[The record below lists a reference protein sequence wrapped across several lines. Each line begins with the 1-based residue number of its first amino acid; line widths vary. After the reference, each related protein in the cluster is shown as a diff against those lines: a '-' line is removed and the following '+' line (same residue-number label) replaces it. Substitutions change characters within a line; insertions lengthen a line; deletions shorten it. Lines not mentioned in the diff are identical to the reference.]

1 MREVT
6 DNTDITDNT
15 DNVEKADNTD
25 NADRPSCPNTTAIAT
40 ARIDLPQ
47 LHWTMWCLPVA
58 QTQITMSKRTQTCHH
73 YFWHWKLWNSQCGW
87 QTQSKA
93 WNKPRVLNNIQVLAE
108 ELCGQCQARLFI
120 FCHVFICI
128 MGFLWKYLGSES
140 CFVPLQRIWEIFVP
154 RGLHGIHAENG
165 ERGKYAPICFFNHR
179 HCLGPV
185 DVGKAAVHHRKPPFF
200 ALGSKKLLVWLPAP
214 VREFSQSEP
223 TEGGGGRHERQL
235 LRLGKF
241 PMGMPGRPAKA
252 SSWKGNSLME
262 MLQIGLW
269 SSNGCTDQERVTKA
283 KSKHASLGKR
293 LSLPAPI
300 CEWIISTF
308 CVVSS
313 FPYFWKSFTWFY
325 IILIPLNSF
334 QLPQNVVLSRIL
346 STPSL

>member
-1 MREVT
+1 M
-6 DNTDITDNT
+6 
-15 DNVEKADNTD
+15 
-25 NADRPSCPNTTAIAT
+25 
-40 ARIDLPQ
+40 
-47 LHWTMWCLPVA
+47 
-58 QTQITMSKRTQTCHH
+58 
-73 YFWHWKLWNSQCGW
+73 
-87 QTQSKA
+87 
-93 WNKPRVLNNIQVLAE
+93 AE

-300 CEWIISTF
+300 CSYLWMNNFDLLCCVQFSLFLEILYMVLYHFNSSKLFSASSKCCTF
-308 CVVSS
+308 QDSVNP
-313 FPYFWKSFTWFY
+313 F
-325 IILIPLNSF
+325 LIDW
-334 QLPQNVVLSRIL
+334 
-346 STPSL
+346 

>member
-1 MREVT
+1 M
-6 DNTDITDNT
+6 
-15 DNVEKADNTD
+15 
-25 NADRPSCPNTTAIAT
+25 
-40 ARIDLPQ
+40 
-47 LHWTMWCLPVA
+47 
-58 QTQITMSKRTQTCHH
+58 
-73 YFWHWKLWNSQCGW
+73 
-87 QTQSKA
+87 
-93 WNKPRVLNNIQVLAE
+93 AE

-120 FCHVFICI
+120 FCHFFIY

-241 PMGMPGRPAKA
+241 QWECPTGLKRP
-252 SSWKGNSLME
+252 
-262 MLQIGLW
+262 
-269 SSNGCTDQERVTKA
+269 
-283 KSKHASLGKR
+283 HLGKATHFDGDASNWTVIIKWVHWSGMGNKSR
-293 LSLPAPI
+293 KQNMHLLEKDCPSLLLF

-308 CVVSS
+308 QKLNLVLFSL
-313 FPYFWKSFTWFY
+313 FLGILYTWFY
-325 IILIPLNSF
+325 IILILLNSF
-334 QLPQNVVLSRIL
+334 QLPQNVVLPRIL
-346 STPSL
+346 STPCRLMMPQEA